1 MGNQAILAPDGKLGA
16 KLPAIHYGVLP
27 ICLRGHHARSYRWFL
42 SLPHEFL
49 RLDAFRA
56 ALADL
61 QLLHR
66 RFLALGRW
74 LFVPDGSY

>member
-1 MGNQAILAPDGKLGA
+1 MGNQAILASRGKLGA

-27 ICLRGHHARSYRWFL
+27 VCLRGHHARSYCRFL

-56 ALADL
+56 TLADL
-61 QLLHR
+61 QLLHWR
-66 RFLALGRW
+66 VLTLGRW
-74 LFVPDGSY
+74 LFVPDGRY